1 MNSRPRILS
10 FLLLSVLLAACGGGS
25 GPGGGD
31 TVAAPIFNPS
41 SGTYT
46 SAQSVT
52 ISTTTSGAT
61 IRYTTDGSTPSGTA
75 GTVYAGPIAVPGS
88 MTIRA
93 VAYRAGWTTSS
104 VSVGAYT
111 ITGTVAA
118 PTLSPSPGTY
128 GPAQSV
134 TLSTTTPGAAI
145 RYTTDGST
153 PSGTVGTAYA
163 GPIAVAGSMTIR
175 AVAYRA
181 GWATSSVSVGAYTIT
196 EPKVNVAVGGREVVF
211 DWTTNRCEDLDV
223 PDGPA
228 RFVRAADGE
237 LVLFSGNAPTYY
249 VSRGSDFNALAR
261 ECGQPALV
269 SADDRTPESYENWE
283 WLWAVYREGDRW
295 HAFVHNEFHDA
306 TAGTCSP
313 GDPSPGNPCWYN
325 SITYALSVDG
335 GRTFTKPGAPAHA
348 VAPAPN
354 AWVPPP
360 VHPTEYSAEGY
371 FQPSSIVRGPDG
383 YYYSLLNSIPDKS
396 DANTRGICGIRS
408 DRLDDPASWR
418 AWDGSGFNL
427 RLTSPYATGA
437 SATVCTYLPDAIG
450 NSSLS
455 YNTYLGLYMLVN
467 DSNTGGGAS
476 CGIYFSLSPDM
487 VHWGPMQMIAPA
499 RIPWCDAGPATPGV
513 LEPVM
518 VLYPS
523 LLDHGDTGVSFDR
536 TGRTVY
542 LYYTRFNDGGLDRD
556 LVRVPVTFTLE

>member
-1 MNSRPRILS
+1 MKSRPRILS
-10 FLLLSVLLAACGGGS
+10 FLLLSVLLIACGGGS
-25 GPGGGD
+25 GSGGGD

-41 SGTYT
+41 
-46 SAQSVT
+46 
-52 ISTTTSGAT
+52 
-61 IRYTTDGSTPSGTA
+61 
-75 GTVYAGPIAVPGS
+75 
-88 MTIRA
+88 
-93 VAYRAGWTTSS
+93 
-104 VSVGAYT
+104 
-111 ITGTVAA
+111 
-118 PTLSPSPGTY
+118 PGTY
-128 GPAQSV
+128 ALAQSV

-153 PSGTVGTAYA
+153 PSGTAGTVYA
-163 GPIAVAGSMTIR
+163 VPIAVPGSMTIR

-196 EPKVNVAVGGREVVF
+196 EPKVNVTVGSLESREVVF
-211 DWTTNRCEDLDV
+211 DWTTDRCENLDV

-237 LVLFSGNAPTYY
+237 LVLFSGNAPRYY
-249 VSRGSDFNALAR
+249 ISRGSDFSSFTR
-261 ECGQPALV
+261 VCGQPALV
-269 SADDRTPESYENWE
+269 SADNRTPESYENWE
-283 WLWAVYREGDRW
+283 WLWAVYREGNSW

-306 TAGTCSP
+306 TAGTCGP

-325 SITYALSVDG
+325 SITYAVSVDG
-335 GRTFTKPGAPAHA
+335 GRTFTKPDAPAHV

-354 AWVPPP
+354 AWVPPLISP
-360 VHPTEYSAEGY
+360 SGYAAEGY

-383 YYYSLLNSIPDKS
+383 YYYSLMNSIPDKS
-396 DANTRGICGIRS
+396 MNVSGICAIRS
-408 DRLDDPASWR
+408 DRLDDPTSWR

-427 RLTSPYATGA
+427 RLASPYATGA
-437 SATVCTYLPDAIG
+437 SAAVCTYLPNAIG

-467 DSNTGGGAS
+467 DSNEGGGAS

-523 LLDHGDTGVSFDR
+523 LLDHGDTGVNFDR